1 MSRFLFGF
9 DLSRNSQTYILDES
23 EELKTLLL
31 KINKDLTRM
40 IKETEGEMT
49 NTDTN
54 EIKDIPLRLEY
65 NE

>member
-1 MSRFLFGF
+1 MSRFLFSF
-9 DLSRNSQTYILDES
+9 DLGRNSQTYILDES
-23 EELKTLLL
+23 EELKTMLL
-31 KINKDLTRM
+31 KIKDLTHM